1 MRLGL
6 VVDSACDLPQ
16 DFIAANRIVVLPI
29 TVHLGPSDLV
39 DTRDPGDTR
48 QFYASG
54 GGRSPGAHTSPLS
67 VDQMKSLFLERLVA
81 DYDYVFCLTI
91 ASGRSPV
98 YENARRAAQAVA
110 TAYKPVRQKSGR
122 AGPFAVRVIDTQNL
136 FAAQGVL
143 AVEAVRMIRAGE
155 NPAKI
160 RERLDFLADNTHGYM
175 LPRDLYYLRARAQ
188 KRGDKSVGW
197 LQYAIGSVLDIKPLV
212 RGYRNHTGPVARLRH
227 FDHGAERLFA
237 FAATRVQRGLQAPVV
252 VLSYGGAL
260 EELERLPGYA
270 DLQATCRDRNVDFMV
285 SQMSV
290 TGAINVGE
298 GALALAFADEPHEFV
313 A

>member
-1 MRLGL
+1 MRVGL
-6 VVDSACDLPQ
+6 VVDSACDLPA
-16 DFIAANRIVVLPI
+16 DFIAAHRIVVLPVTI
-29 TVHLGPSDLV
+29 HLGSGDLV
-39 DTRDPGDTR
+39 DTRDDAATR
-48 QFYASG
+48 AFYDNHVGAN
-54 GGRSPGAHTSPLS
+54 PGAHTSSLS
-67 VDQMKSLFLERLVA
+67 VDQMKTVFLERLIA

-91 ASGRSPV
+91 ASSRSPI
-98 YENARRAAQAVA
+98 YDHAKRAAQAVA
-110 TAYKPVRQKSGR
+110 TAYKPFRQKTGR

-160 RERLDFLADNTHGYM
+160 RERLDFLAYHTHGYM
-175 LPRDLYYLRARAQ
+175 LPRDLYYLRARAK

-197 LQYAIGSVLDIKPLV
+197 VQYAVGSLLDIKPLV

-237 FAATRVQRGLQAPVV
+237 FAASRVQRGLQAPVV
-252 VLSYGGAL
+252 VLSYGGDIEDL
-260 EELERLPGYA
+260 EKLPGYA
-270 DLQATCRDRNVDFMV
+270 ELQAACRERHVDFLT
-285 SQMSV
+285 SRMSV

-298 GALALAFADEPHEFV
+298 GALSLAFADEPHQF
-313 A
+313 AG